1 MQGVWSAP
9 KPRLMILA
17 EQWPVILE
25 QSAEFV
31 ADDGRKLIPERAA
44 Q

>member
-1 MQGVWSAP
+1 MGAVWSAP
-9 KPRLMILA
+9 KSRLMILA

-25 QSAEFV
+25 QSAVFV
-31 ADDGRKLIPERAA
+31 ADDGHKLIPERAA